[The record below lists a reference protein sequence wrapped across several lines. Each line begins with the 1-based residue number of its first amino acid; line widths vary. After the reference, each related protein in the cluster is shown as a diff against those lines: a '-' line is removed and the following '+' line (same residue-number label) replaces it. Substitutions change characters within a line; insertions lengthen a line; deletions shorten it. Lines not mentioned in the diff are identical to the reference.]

1 MATSSEPKHD
11 SLESWRLKAEIR
23 CKERGARLTP
33 ARLAAFS
40 ELVKSDQPLSA
51 YELVALLEQRE
62 NRKIAPL
69 TVYRHLDFLMGVG
82 LVHRLES
89 TQSYLPC
96 AFSDHTHDS
105 QYLMCSQ
112 CGRVDE
118 LASSAL
124 SKALADIATAHEF
137 AVSNAVIEITGLC
150 ARCDAG
156 DSAHATS

>member
-1 MATSSEPKHD
+1 MATPSEPAPD
-11 SLESWRLKAEIR
+11 SLESWRLKAETR
-23 CKERGARLTP
+23 CRERGARLTP

-51 YELVALLEQRE
+51 YELVALLEARE

-69 TVYRHLDFLMGVG
+69 TVYRHLDFLMSVG

-96 AFSDHTHDS
+96 AFADHSHDS
-105 QYLMCSQ
+105 QYLMCSN

-124 SKALADIATAHEF
+124 AKALADIASARDF
-137 AVSNAVIEITGLC
+137 AVTNAVIEITGLC
-150 ARCDAG
+150 GRCDA
-156 DSAHATS
+156 DAAAPRAD